1 MRKQDRINEFMN
13 NLDPRVQNVI
23 NKVVTAEREKLH
35 LKSPKG
41 IKDEIRRIIRQEA
54 ESRET

>member
-1 MRKQDRINEFMN
+1 MRKQDRIKEFLN
-13 NLDPRVQNVI
+13 NLDPCVQNVI
-23 NKVVTAEREKLH
+23 NKVIRAEREKLH

>member
-1 MRKQDRINEFMN
+1 MRKEDRINEVLN

-23 NKVVTAEREKLH
+23 DKVITAEREKLH
-35 LKSPKG
+35 LKRPKG

>member
-1 MRKQDRINEFMN
+1 MRKQNEIHEVINRLN
-13 NLDPRVQNVI
+13 PRVRNVI
-23 NKVVTAEREKLH
+23 SKVITAEREKLH
-35 LKSPKG
+35 LKRPKG

>member
-1 MRKQDRINEFMN
+1 MRKQNEIHEVINRLN
-13 NLDPRVQNVI
+13 PRVRNVI
-23 NKVVTAEREKLH
+23 SKVIKAEREKSH
-35 LKSPKG
+35 LKRPKG